1 MPIDVVTADGRALTL
16 TERVGVG
23 AQGGVF
29 RVAGSPL
36 LAKLIIGADD
46 ASPTARKLDRMVR
59 HSRAPRTVKLLGG
72 GTGTGTGTA
81 TPPRAAW
88 PLVRIA
94 TRNGRVVGFLMTDLT
109 AWYHSFDVFFSPQS
123 RHAAFPG
130 ITWALA
136 VAAARDLSALVADLH
151 AENYVIG
158 DLKAGNLWLNTEG
171 GVAISDADSF
181 QFTDGEAFFA
191 CRVRSDGYIAPE
203 LTASPDRL
211 PDEHTDTFALGVLV
225 HQLLMCGAHP
235 FAGVGPDGDYRG
247 LDDNAA
253 RRRTRLLDPASVRVA
268 PGTPPLSA
276 LPRPVRDL
284 MKRCFD
290 PGSGGPRS
298 RPTAREWFDTLS
310 DCAAPRALKQCSVIA
325 THCYPSDIPW
335 CPWCDVRAIG
345 VDCFPQ

>member
-1 MPIDVVTADGRALTL
+1 MPINVVTSDGRPLTL
-16 TERVGVG
+16 TDRVGVG

-36 LAKLIIGADD
+36 LAKLIIGADH

-59 HSRAPRTVKLLGG
+59 HGRAPRTVKFL
-72 GTGTGTGTA
+72 A
-81 TPPRAAW
+81 VTPPRAAW

-94 TRNGRVVGFLMTDLT
+94 TGNGRVVGFLMTDLT

-130 ITWALA
+130 ATYALA
-136 VAAARDLSALVADLH
+136 LAAARDLSALVADLH
-151 AENYVIG
+151 AEHYVIG
-158 DLKAGNLWLNTEG
+158 DLKAGNLWLDAEG
-171 GVAISDADSF
+171 RVAISDADSF
-181 QFTDGEAFFA
+181 QFTEGEAFFA

-203 LTASPDRL
+203 LSASPERL
-211 PDEHTDTFALGVLV
+211 PDVHTDSFALGVLV

-235 FAGVGPDGDYRG
+235 FAGIGPDGDYRG

-253 RRRTRLLDPASVRVA
+253 RRRTRLLDPASVRVP

-276 LPRPVRDL
+276 LPRPVRAL
-284 MKRCFD
+284 LKRCFD
-290 PGSGGPRS
+290 PGGAGPRS
-298 RPTAREWFDTLS
+298 RPSAREWFETLS
-310 DCAAPRALKQCSVIA
+310 ECATARALKQCSVIA

-335 CPWCDVRAIG
+335 CPWCDVRKIG
-345 VDCFPQ
+345 VDCFPPQAAL